1 MKTALPAICALLLC
15 STLYPARA
23 EAEALKVVA
32 TNFPAYDFARE
43 IAGERARVL
52 MLLPPGGESHSF
64 EPAPRDIIAIRN
76 CDLFIH
82 TGGNSDRWTEK
93 ILASLDTGGIRVL
106 KMIELVNPLE
116 EEVTEGMDTGRSASG
131 GHETDVPEYD
141 EHVWTAPLNACLIVQ
156 ALARAFAELDPE
168 HAACYQDNSAAY
180 LQKLRALDAE
190 LRALTANAAR
200 RTVIFADRFPFRYLA
215 AAYDLRYY
223 AAFPGCSAETDAGA
237 ATVAFLINKIKTE
250 KIPVVFHMEFS
261 NEKMADAISED
272 TGAKKLLLHACHN
285 ISKADFESGA
295 GYLSI
300 MRRNAAKLK
309 EALW

>member
-23 EAEALKVVA
+23 EAEAPKVVA
-32 TNFPAYDFARE
+32 VNFPAYDFARA

-52 MLLPPGGESHSF
+52 MLLPPGAESHSF
-64 EPAPRDIIAIRN
+64 EPAPKDIIAIRN

-82 TGGNSDRWTEK
+82 TGGNSDKWVEK

-106 KMIELVNPLE
+106 KMIELVSPLE
-116 EEVTEGMDTGRSASG
+116 EELAEGMETERSASG
-131 GHETDVPEYD
+131 GHETDEPEYD

-156 ALARAFAELDPE
+156 AMARAFAELDPE
-168 HAACYQDNSAAY
+168 HAASYLYNSAVY
-180 LQKLRALDAE
+180 LEKLRTLDAE
-190 LRALTANAAR
+190 LRALIAGAAR

-215 AAYDLRYY
+215 ADYDLRYY
-223 AAFPGCSAETDAGA
+223 AAFPGCSAETEASA
-237 ATVAFLINKIKTE
+237 ATVAFLINKIKAE

-272 TGAKKLLLHACHN
+272 TGAKKLPLHACHN
-285 ISKADFESGA
+285 ISKADFENGA
-295 GYLSI
+295 SYLSI
-300 MRRNAAKLK
+300 MRRNAANLK